1 MTNLLIGYPSI
12 PLAGTV
18 TLVSGSADAA
28 FPLANITT
36 GSRANFFRM
45 SAASNLIEIRV
56 DLGASL
62 TRAVDYCFIAR
73 ANLMKSK
80 GATRALLK
88 GSAADA
94 GYTNIIGSSAALQ
107 TRTFTGPRAEDLF
120 FASGFND
127 QIGGSFPS
135 TAYRYW
141 RFEFGD
147 SVTTGKWDFSKL
159 FFGQLFDFGREPVHP
174 VVVQRAKDK
183 DWERQARYRVKLK
196 WEGVTDT
203 LRNSFISNVLNYRDV
218 SPVVLYDAADYILMG
233 LRTLHCVIIGAEID
247 VVGKNNSSITVTF
260 DECI

>member
-18 TLVSGSADAA
+18 TLVSGSEDSSY
-28 FPLANITT
+28 PLANITT
-36 GSRANFFRM
+36 GSRAKFFRM
-45 SAASNLIEIRV
+45 SSASNLIEIRV

-62 TRAVDYCFIAR
+62 TRSVDYCFIAR
-73 ANLMKSK
+73 ASLLKSK

-94 GYTNIIGSSAALQ
+94 GYTNIIGTSAALQ
-107 TRTFTGPRAEDLF
+107 TRTFTGPKAEDLL
-120 FASGFND
+120 FASGYND

-159 FFGQLFDFGREPVHP
+159 YFGQFFNMGRDPVYP
-174 VVVQRAKDK
+174 VTVTRQKTKAG
-183 DWERQARYRVKLK
+183 ERWPRYRFKLQ
-196 WEGVTDT
+196 WQGITDST
-203 LRNSFISNVLNYRDV
+203 RNSFISNILNYKDV
-218 SPVVLYDAADYILMG
+218 SPFVLYDTSDVVLMG
-233 LRTLHCVIIGAEID
+233 LKTLHCSIISADIRPEKKD
-247 VVGKNNSSITVTF
+247 VNAITVTF
-260 DECI
+260 EEVI